1 MFFYNT
7 DPRSEVFLNCF
18 DQKKFRGSKWMPSY
32 RTFSFSVPLSRL
44 RKRERKKSNTLI
56 CSRWSLILLKAHQQ
70 LQAWAGYF
78 GPQLVAEMKRI
89 EQDRIWRLNRN
100 LHYQLGVHFLLFVWW
115 NFGKTAGSWWV
126 INWTNPTGFDRH
138 FFDKM
143 YLLWTRWKYAFH
155 VRSNATSTV
164 LQQPKLKTVLQYW
177 LSVTK
182 MLVCGVW

>member
-1 MFFYNT
+1 MPACYGSRICYVFYNT
-7 DPRSEVFLNCF
+7 DPRSEVCLNCF

-100 LHYQLGVHFLLFVWW
+100 LHHQLGVHFLL
-115 NFGKTAGSWWV
+115 
-126 INWTNPTGFDRH
+126 WTNGLVKFWENRWQLMSHKLNKSNWIWPT
-138 FFDKM
+138 
-143 YLLWTRWKYAFH
+143 LLW
-155 VRSNATSTV
+155 
-164 LQQPKLKTVLQYW
+164 
-177 LSVTK
+177 
-182 MLVCGVW
+182 